1 MRHKKKCFVFL
12 FSSLLSPF
20 SFGFLRIGFATT
32 VIVGSWPPAP
42 SASAVFAYRSFTI
55 TKGEGKR

>member
-1 MRHKKKCFVFL
+1 VFCL
-12 FSSLLSPF
+12 PFLLSPF

-32 VIVGSWPPAP
+32 VIVGSWPP